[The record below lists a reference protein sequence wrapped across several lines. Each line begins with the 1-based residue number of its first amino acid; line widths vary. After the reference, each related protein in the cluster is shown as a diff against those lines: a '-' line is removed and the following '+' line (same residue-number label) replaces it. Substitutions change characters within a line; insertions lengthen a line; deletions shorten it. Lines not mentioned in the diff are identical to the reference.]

1 MQKLV
6 SIPGGRFSSL
16 QLKHK
21 YIIHYLFIGAAIVCL
36 YFTTLV
42 NYLLFHS
49 LVEIF
54 SIVVAFSFFMI
65 TWNSKI
71 YIKNQYLLFI
81 GIAYLFIAF
90 LDLMHTL
97 TYKGMPI
104 FTDYDYYANQLW
116 IGARYLESA
125 TLLVAFYFL
134 GAEKKFNPEGIFIVY
149 SILTAFIV
157 LSIFYWKF
165 FPACFVDGIGL
176 TPFKKIS
183 EYLICLILLGGIEL
197 LYKNRSRF
205 EPSIFRALLL
215 SILCTITSELAFT
228 FYVSNYGLSN
238 LVGHYFKLVSFLLI
252 YKAIIETGIRSP
264 YEIIFKELD
273 TSNKTLNKE
282 IQARI
287 KSEHHREKLIN
298 ELQTALAEV
307 KTLSGLLPIC
317 AQCKKIRDDDG
328 YWNQIE
334 SYIRKH
340 SEAEFSH
347 SLCPKCAK
355 RLYPFLDT
363 YKDK

>member
-1 MQKLV
+1 L
-6 SIPGGRFSSL
+6 SF
-16 QLKHK
+16 QLKNQ
-21 YIIHYLFIGAAIVCL
+21 YIMHYLFIGAVLIGLC
-36 YFTTLV
+36 FTTLV

-49 LVEIF
+49 LAEIF

-90 LDLMHTL
+90 LDLIHTL
-97 TYKGMPI
+97 AYKGMPI

-116 IGARYLESA
+116 IGARYLESG

-134 GAEKKFNPEGIFIVY
+134 GTEKNFNPEKIFFGY
-149 SILTAFIV
+149 TILTAFMV
-157 LSIFYWKF
+157 LSIFYWKN
-165 FPACFVDGIGL
+165 FPVCFVDGKGL
-176 TPFKKIS
+176 TAFKKIS
-183 EYLICLILLGGIEL
+183 EYVICLILIGSITL
-197 LYKNRSRF
+197 LHKNRSRF
-205 EPSIFRALLL
+205 EPSIYRVLLL
-215 SILCTITSELAFT
+215 SIICTITSELAFT

-238 LVGHYFKLVSFLLI
+238 LVGHYFKLFSFLLI
-252 YKAIIETGIRSP
+252 YKTIIETGIRSP

-273 TSNKTLNKE
+273 ASNKTLNKE

-317 AQCKKIRDDDG
+317 SQCKKIRDDKG
-328 YWNQIE
+328 YWNRIE
-334 SYIRKH
+334 SYIEER

-347 SLCPKCAK
+347 SICKECAK
-355 RLYPFLDT
+355 ELYPDLDFQA
-363 YKDK
+363 D